1 MTSRTEEEVFK
12 AWLDTCPSFV
22 EQTHIVSSKGRYK
35 TKTRILFEYDT
46 DSIYIDI
53 NNFKVG
59 GTA

>member
-1 MTSRTEEEVFK
+1 MSRTEEEVFK
-12 AWLDTCPSFV
+12 QWLDSCPF
-22 EQTHIVSSKGRYK
+22 EYTHIVSSKGKRK

-53 NNFKVG
+53 NDFKVG

>member
-1 MTSRTEEEVFK
+1 MSRTEEEVFK
-12 AWLDTCPSFV
+12 EWLDSCPF
-22 EQTHIVSSKGRYK
+22 EYTHIVSSKGRRK

-53 NNFKVG
+53 NDFKVG

>member
-12 AWLDTCPSFV
+12 QWLDSCPF
-22 EQTHIVSSKGRYK
+22 EYTHIVSSKGKRK

-53 NNFKVG
+53 NDFKVG

>member
-1 MTSRTEEEVFK
+1 MSLTEEEVFK
-12 AWLDTCPSFV
+12 QWLETCPC
-22 EQTHIVSSKGRYK
+22 EHTHIVSSKGKRK

-46 DSIYIDI
+46 DSIYIDL

>member
-1 MTSRTEEEVFK
+1 MSRTEEEVFK
-12 AWLDTCPSFV
+12 EWLDSCPF
-22 EQTHIVSSKGRYK
+22 EYTHIVSSKGRRK

>member
-12 AWLDTCPSFV
+12 QWLDSCPF
-22 EQTHIVSSKGRYK
+22 EYTHIVSSKGKRK

>member
-12 AWLDTCPSFV
+12 EWLDTCPF
-22 EQTHIVSSKGRYK
+22 EYTHIVSSKGKRK

-46 DSIYIDI
+46 DSIYIDT